1 MIVKQSESNYVVAPE
16 GSYSAVCVDVV
27 DLGIVKTTWNNE
39 EKESHKCRIIWQID
53 EDHPSGGRF
62 TVRQDYTASLGE
74 KANLRKMLESWR
86 GRAFTDAELMGF
98 DLEQLV
104 GIPCMINIV
113 HRTGSKGGTFA
124 NVAAAMRLPKGMTQ
138 LQAEKYTRVKDR
150 EPQSQPVPPSRPDD
164 HRPEEITDDDVPF

>member
-1 MIVKQSESNYVVAPE
+1 MIVKLPESKYTPAPE
-16 GSYSAVCVDVV
+16 GSHNSVCVDVI

-39 EKESHKCRIIWQID
+39 EKESHKVRIVWQID
-53 EDHPSGGRF
+53 EEVSAGVLF

-86 GRAFTDAELMGF
+86 GKAFTDAELMGF

-104 GIPCMINIV
+104 GVPCMINVV

-124 NVAAAMRLPKGMTQ
+124 NVAAAMRLPRSMNAMKP
-138 LQAEKYTRVKDR
+138 ADYVRVKDR
-150 EPQSQPVPPSRPDD
+150 EPQSRPVPQQFEEHRPD
-164 HRPEEITDDDVPF
+164 EITDDDVPF